1 MKGIVLAGGSGTRLS
16 PLTTAFSK
24 QLLPVYDKPMVVYP
38 IATLMAAGIREIAII
53 STAADKP
60 LFEKLLGTG
69 SRFGITFEY
78 FVQDQPRGIPEAF
91 LITEKFIA
99 GHSVGLI
106 LGDNIFHGSGL
117 GRDLAKHSDVKGAK
131 IFGYRVANPCEYGVI
146 ELDAQGEIVSI
157 EEKPK
162 TPKSNYAIPGLYFFD
177 SRITEISRTLR
188 PSARGELEIVDVL
201 NAYRVNCELSVSVLP
216 RGTAWLDTGTPETL
230 LDASNFVRVIQSRQ
244 GIQIASLEE
253 IAWRRG
259 WISTEEMIKSSLS
272 GTHSYSNYLLS
283 LANEEH
289 Q

>member
-1 MKGIVLAGGSGTRLS
+1 MRGIVLAGGSGTRLS

-60 LFEKLLGTG
+60 LFEKLLGNG
-69 SRFGITFEY
+69 SRYGIAFEY
-78 FVQDQPRGIPEAF
+78 FVQDYPRGIPEAF
-91 LITEKFIA
+91 LITEEFIA
-99 GHSVGLI
+99 GHPVGLI

-117 GRDLAKHSDVKGAK
+117 GRDLAKYSGVKGAQ
-131 IFGYRVANPCEYGVI
+131 IFGYRVASPSEYGVI
-146 ELDAQGEIVSI
+146 EIDSRGEIISI

-162 TPKSNYAIPGLYFFD
+162 TPKSNYAVPGLYFFD
-177 SRITEISRTLR
+177 KRISEISKTLK

-201 NAYRVNCELSVSVLP
+201 NAYRAKLELSVSVLP

-253 IAWRRG
+253 IAWRQG
-259 WISTEEMIKSSLS
+259 WISKEEMIKSSLS
-272 GTHSYSNYLLS
+272 GTNSYRNYLLS
-283 LANEEH
+283 LADEEH